1 MENIEFVDDTE
12 IIALEN
18 IAGHDVGY
26 TLESSNISR
35 TITPKVTIRVPAR
48 EIREL
53 ATSYGGLIMLQ
64 NYIRINNKDLAKEI
78 GVPDDCLEY
87 WWTEEDVYAA
97 LTTEPIEVLLDA
109 LDFAPQGIKEQ
120 LEQKAIEE
128 EISDNNRL
136 KAISNALGVDLFSM
150 IKNKHL
156 YEDEDDINKVVE
168 PRRRRA
174 SQEATGRHRR
184 VAQ

>member
-1 MENIEFVDDTE
+1 MEEINFVDDNE
-12 IIALEN
+12 IVALEN

-35 TITPKVTIRVPAR
+35 TITPRVSIRVPAR
-48 EIREL
+48 EVREL
-53 ATSYGGLIMLQ
+53 AASYGGLIMLQ
-64 NYIRINNKDLAKEI
+64 NYVRVDNKDLAREV

-87 WWTEEDVYAA
+87 WWTEQDIQEA
-97 LTTEPIEVLLDA
+97 LTTSPIEVLLDA

-120 LEQKAIEE
+120 LEQQAVEQ

-136 KAISNALGVDLFSM
+136 KAIGEALSVDLFSM

-156 YEDEDDINKVVE
+156 FDNEDDTNKVAE
-168 PRRRRA
+168 PRRRRT